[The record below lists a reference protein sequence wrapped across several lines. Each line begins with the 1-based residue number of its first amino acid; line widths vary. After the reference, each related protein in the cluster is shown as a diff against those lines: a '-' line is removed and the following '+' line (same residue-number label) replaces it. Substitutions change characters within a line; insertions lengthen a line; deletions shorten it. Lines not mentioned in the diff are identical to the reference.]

1 MNGIIELPKSLIKP
15 ADRMLARA
23 FQDYPPYVYY
33 IDDAE
38 KRRRHLPV
46 VLNVSVQLGFHY
58 GKVYATSTNLEGVL
72 ITMPH
77 PGGEY
82 TFWRLVRCGVLGS
95 MLGSMFRLG
104 FSVGEKMG
112 QIEGTIA
119 QAHED
124 LLADPHIYV
133 MQVGVD
139 PAEQGKGYATKLF
152 NHVFAIADEGHL
164 PVFIDTC
171 SETDVAIY
179 QHLDFETVDTRPIGQ
194 TGLVTTALVRAA
206 R

>member
-1 MNGIIELPKSLIKP
+1 
-15 ADRMLARA
+15 MLARA
-23 FQDYPPYVYY
+23 FQDYPPYMYY
-33 IDDAE
+33 IADAE
-38 KRRRHLPV
+38 KRRRHLPA
-46 VLNVSVQLGFHY
+46 VLNVSVQLGIRY
-58 GKVYATSTNLEGVL
+58 GNVYATSPNLEGVI

-77 PGGEY
+77 PGGGY
-82 TFWRLVRCGVLGS
+82 SFWRLVRSGVLVS
-95 MLGSMFRLG
+95 MLGSIFRIGL
-104 FSVGEKMG
+104 SVGERMG

-119 QAHED
+119 QAHEE

-139 PAEQGKGYATKLF
+139 PPEQGKGYATHLF
-152 NHVFAIADEGHL
+152 NHVFSLADESHL

-179 QHLDFETVDTRPIGQ
+179 QHLGFETVDTRPIGD

-206 R
+206 Q